1 MRYDLHLICMSV
13 LPRNNSGHLRR
24 TTGAGR
30 SQDHR
35 TIWRFPTLSALL
47 YKYSSIP
54 YILLDRAFAI
64 VADSLPFSQKVRSKV
79 PPCNKWQPRHY
90 YMYPGINANMH
101 ILEGSLH

>member
-1 MRYDLHLICMSV
+1 MRCGLHLICMSV
-13 LPRNNSGHLRR
+13 LPRNNSGQRR

-54 YILLDRAFAI
+54 YILFDWTFVIA
-64 VADSLPFSQKVRSKV
+64 ADGLA
-79 PPCNKWQPRHY
+79 W
-90 YMYPGINANMH
+90 PGIFSNAK
-101 ILEGSLH
+101 IESPALFLVLVTVLVSK